1 MIDRLFG
8 VFLLLLG
15 LFFIWGGA
23 SLEVP
28 FSYDPLGP
36 KFFPIAAGG
45 LLSLLSL
52 FVIAKPKKIDFP
64 EFSTLVKTG
73 LIILLLVIY
82 QFTFNVLGFLIA
94 TAILVFFMSRIFKGT
109 SKQALGSA
117 IGVSVSV
124 YLIFGILL
132 DVPLP
137 HGVILNFL
145 LGVS

>member
-15 LFFIWGGA
+15 LFFVWGGS

-36 KFFPIAAGG
+36 KFFPITAGG

-52 FVIAKPKKIDFP
+52 FIIMKPKKIDFP
-64 EFSTLVKTG
+64 EFSTMTKTG
-73 LIILLLVIY
+73 LIVLLLVIY
-82 QFTFNVLGFLIA
+82 QLTFQPLGFILA
-94 TAILVFFMSRIFKGT
+94 TAVLVFFLSRIFKGT
-109 SKQALGSA
+109 SLQALGSA
-117 IGVSVSV
+117 IGVSLVV
-124 YLIFGILL
+124 YLIFGIAL

-137 HGVILNFL
+137 HGIILDAFL
-145 LGVS
+145 GAS

>member
-15 LFFIWGGA
+15 LFFVWGGT

-52 FVIAKPKKIDFP
+52 FVIAKPKKIVFP
-64 EFSTLVKTG
+64 ELNTIVKTG
-73 LIILLLVIY
+73 LIVLLLFIY
-82 QFTFNVLGFLIA
+82 QLTFQPLGFILA

-109 SKQALGSA
+109 SLQALGSA
-117 IGVSVSV
+117 IGVSVVV
-124 YLIFGILL
+124 YLIFGIAL

-137 HGVILNFL
+137 HGIILDAL
-145 LGVS
+145 LGAS

>member
-15 LFFIWGGA
+15 LFFIWGGT

-45 LLSLLSL
+45 LLSLLAL

-64 EFSTLVKTG
+64 DLNTMVKTG
-73 LIILLLVIY
+73 LIVLLLIIY
-82 QFTFNVLGFLIA
+82 QFTFQPLGFLLS

-109 SKQALGSA
+109 SLQALGSA
-117 IGVSVSV
+117 IGVSVVV
-124 YLIFGILL
+124 YLAFSTLL

-137 HGVILNFL
+137 NGIIIDTLM
-145 LGVS
+145 GAS